1 MKTNRKGGYSL
12 AKSSDE
18 ISLYDVISST
28 EVTMAINKCLETNG
42 VCSRNCIGTC
52 RIRKILF
59 NLQTSFNYKL
69 QSKKINRQITSHI
82 CEK

>member
-1 MKTNRKGGYSL
+1 
-12 AKSSDE
+12 
-18 ISLYDVISST
+18 
-28 EVTMAINKCLETNG
+28 MAINKCLETNG

-69 QSKKINRQITSHI
+69 QSITFRNILNDES
-82 CEK
+82 KTKSVSFVKN